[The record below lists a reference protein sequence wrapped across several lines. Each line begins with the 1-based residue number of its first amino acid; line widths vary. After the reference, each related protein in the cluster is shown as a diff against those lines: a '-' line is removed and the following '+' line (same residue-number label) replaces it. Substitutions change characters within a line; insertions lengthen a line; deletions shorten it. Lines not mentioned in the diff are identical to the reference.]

1 MSTRPRNRYQQM
13 VLPWAFILVM
23 ASPMGVNATPGPTN
37 PNIHSDYNKLP
48 ALEKAKITWDG
59 IPSYMNSSCNQSQK
73 STKEGKEGHNDHVK
87 PEEIDRWLTFFLV
100 TR

>member
-1 MSTRPRNRYQQM
+1 M

-59 IPSYMNSSCNQSQK
+59 IPSYEFIENFFDPLRIPPTKLK
-73 STKEGKEGHNDHVK
+73 SVEFTLHSECITSELG
-87 PEEIDRWLTFFLV
+87 
-100 TR
+100 